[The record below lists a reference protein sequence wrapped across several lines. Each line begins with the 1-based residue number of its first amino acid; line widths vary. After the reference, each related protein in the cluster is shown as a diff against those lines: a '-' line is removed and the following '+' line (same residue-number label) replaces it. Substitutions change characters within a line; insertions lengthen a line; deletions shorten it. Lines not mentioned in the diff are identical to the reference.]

1 MEHVRNVITATASH
15 VIRSACP
22 GRVAMATCVQM
33 PAKGTAPD
41 RTEASAATY
50 TTMANTGSLLTY
62 AMVVVEYIPHAAYIP
77 HM

>member
-1 MEHVRNVITATASH
+1 
-15 VIRSACP
+15 
-22 GRVAMATCVQM
+22 MATCVQM